1 MHRLHRRQMLAA
13 MAIGAAALAI
23 PGRLLAK
30 EPADMRHF
38 LSDHGLPLGVQLYT
52 VDAMAREDIRGT
64 LRKLSAIGFRSLELA
79 GLHGHTP
86 QDLRAAADEAGLA
99 ITSIHLGDA
108 LIGRTEAD
116 TEKLVEDLGVLGVRD
131 VVLPMFVFPRD
142 VTRGEDEPFIDYLY
156 RAVHSQGADVWERT
170 ADLLNERAASLA
182 RHGIKLAYHN
192 HNVEFGPVDDTG
204 RTGWEI
210 LMERTDPELVGLE
223 VDLGWVAAAGID
235 PVEFVTR
242 YAGRVRQAHVK
253 DIHAT
258 TKSNFAFRQDPAEV
272 GAGSLD
278 WGRLLPAAY
287 AAGVRQFYV
296 EQEPPFTADRFTS
309 LAKSAAYLGAAPA
322 VQPS

>member
-1 MHRLHRRQMLAA
+1 M
-13 MAIGAAALAI
+13 
-23 PGRLLAK
+23 
-30 EPADMRHF
+30 
-38 LSDHGLPLGVQLYT
+38 QLYT

-64 LRKLSAIGFRSLELA
+64 LQKLSEIGFRSLELA
-79 GLHGHTP
+79 GLHGRTP
-86 QDLRAAADEAGLA
+86 QDLRASADEAGIA
-99 ITSIHLGDA
+99 ITSIHLGNV

-131 VVLPMFVFPRD
+131 VVLPMFIFPRD
-142 VTRGEDEPFIDYLY
+142 VIRDEDEPFGDYLY

-182 RHGIKLAYHN
+182 RHGVKLAYHN
-192 HNVEFGPVDDTG
+192 HNVEFGSVDDTG
-204 RTGWEI
+204 QTGWEV

-223 VDLGWVAAAGID
+223 IDFGWVAAAGID

-242 YAGRVRQAHVK
+242 YAGRVRQVHVK

-258 TKSNFAFRQDPAEV
+258 TKPNFAFLQDPAEV

-278 WGRLLPAAY
+278 WARLLPVAH

-296 EQEPPFTADRFTS
+296 EQEPPFTTDRLTS

-322 VQPS
+322 M